1 MIHDA
6 LFGTLRPALRLDFFR
21 LSVYASLY
29 IPFFFFSM
37 SGHSHWAGI
46 RHKKGVNDAKRG
58 AIFTKHGR
66 LITIAAREGID
77 PAMNF
82 KLRLAIDTARSMNMP
97 KENIERAI
105 KAGSGEQKDGAII
118 DSVLYEAYGPG
129 QVALL
134 IEGLTD
140 NKNRSVGDVKTILTK
155 NGGKFVPSGSVSF
168 MFDHVGIIAFSL
180 ERYSI
185 ETLELETLDSGAD
198 DFRIEEDV
206 FLVITRPENLQ
217 AVRTYFTSKDFEPAS
232 AELGYL
238 PTETVSL
245 SPADLEKYEKLK
257 ELLEDHQDV
266 QTVWDNLA

>member
-1 MIHDA
+1 
-6 LFGTLRPALRLDFFR
+6 
-21 LSVYASLY
+21 
-29 IPFFFFSM
+29 M

-46 RHKKGVNDAKRG
+46 RHKKGINDAKRG
-58 AIFTKHGR
+58 AVFTKYGR
-66 LITIAAREGID
+66 IITIAAREGTD
-77 PAMNF
+77 PTMNF

-105 KAGSGEQKDGAII
+105 KAGSGEQKDGAVI

-155 NGGKFVPSGSVSF
+155 NGGKFVPIGSVSF
-168 MFDHVGIIAFSL
+168 MFDHVGIIVFPL
-180 ERYSI
+180 EKYSA
-185 ETLELETLDSGAD
+185 ETLELVALDSGAD

-206 FLVITRPENLQ
+206 FLIITRPENLQ
-217 AVRTYFTSKDFEPAS
+217 AVRTYFTNQDFKPES

-238 PTETVSL
+238 PNQTVPL
-245 SPADLEKYEKLK
+245 SPSDLEKYEKLK

>member
-1 MIHDA
+1 
-6 LFGTLRPALRLDFFR
+6 
-21 LSVYASLY
+21 
-29 IPFFFFSM
+29 M

-46 RHKKGVNDAKRG
+46 KHNKGVNDAKRA
-58 AIFTKHGR
+58 AIFTKQGR
-66 LITIAAREGID
+66 LITIAARDGAD
-77 PAMNF
+77 PTMNF
-82 KLRLAIDTARSMNMP
+82 RLRLAIDTARSLNMP

-105 KAGSGEQKDGAII
+105 KAGSGEQKDGGII
-118 DSVLYEAYGPG
+118 ESVLYEAYGPN

-168 MFDHVGIIAFSL
+168 LFDHVGIIVFSL
-180 ERYSI
+180 ETYSA
-185 ETLELETLDSGAD
+185 EKLELATLDSGAD
-198 DFRIEEDV
+198 DFRLEEEV
-206 FLVITRPENLQ
+206 FLVITRAETLQ
-217 AVRTYFTSKDFEPAS
+217 AVRTYFTDHQFEPES

-238 PTETVSL
+238 PTQSVSL

-266 QTVWDNLA
+266 QTVWDNLG

>member
-1 MIHDA
+1 
-6 LFGTLRPALRLDFFR
+6 
-21 LSVYASLY
+21 
-29 IPFFFFSM
+29 M

-46 RHKKGVNDAKRG
+46 RHKKGINDAKRG

-82 KLRLAIDTARSMNMP
+82 KLRLAVDTARSMNMP
-97 KENIERAI
+97 KENIDRAI
-105 KAGSGEQKDGAII
+105 KAGSGELKDGTVI
-118 DSVLYEAYGPG
+118 DSVLYEAYGPN

-155 NGGKFVPSGSVSF
+155 NGGKFVPTGSVSF
-168 MFDHVGIIAFSL
+168 MFRHVGIIVFAL
-180 ERYSI
+180 EKYSA

-198 DFRIEEDV
+198 DFRLEEEV
-206 FLVITRPENLQ
+206 FLVITHPENLQ
-217 AVRTYFTSKDFEPAS
+217 AVRTYFVSRNFEPES

-238 PTETVSL
+238 PTQTISL